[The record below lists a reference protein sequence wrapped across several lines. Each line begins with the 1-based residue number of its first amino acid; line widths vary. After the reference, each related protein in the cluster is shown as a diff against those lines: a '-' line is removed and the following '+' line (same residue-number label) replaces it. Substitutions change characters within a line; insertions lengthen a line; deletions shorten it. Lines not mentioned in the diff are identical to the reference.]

1 MSTKLAVVTALLV
14 NASTVYAD
22 NLQDFILEQLTC
34 KTPPRVLPILLS
46 LEEAG
51 KIHSSE
57 MLGIDSISCFRIH
70 GGIDVKGM
78 KFVSVCGYEDDELV
92 RKKRPDLLWR
102 GPGTSPGQF
111 ISFGTDAVFAPTQE
125 WYFANIG
132 TERLNQAIE
141 TEFTNMGDQSEIT
154 CSNWMLTD

>member
-1 MSTKLAVVTALLV
+1 MNIKFAVTATLLV
-14 NASTVYAD
+14 TASTVYAD
-22 NLQDFILEQLTC
+22 NLQEFILEQLTC
-34 KTPPRVLPILLS
+34 QTSPKVRPILLQ
-46 LEEAG
+46 LEKAS

-70 GGIDVKGM
+70 GGIEVRGM
-78 KFVSVCGYEDDELV
+78 KFVSVCGYEDDERV

-111 ISFGTDAVFAPTQE
+111 ISFGTDAVFAPTQD
-125 WYFANIG
+125 WYFTNIG
-132 TERLNQAIE
+132 TKRLNQAIE
-141 TEFTNMGDQSEIT
+141 TEFTNMGDQTEIT